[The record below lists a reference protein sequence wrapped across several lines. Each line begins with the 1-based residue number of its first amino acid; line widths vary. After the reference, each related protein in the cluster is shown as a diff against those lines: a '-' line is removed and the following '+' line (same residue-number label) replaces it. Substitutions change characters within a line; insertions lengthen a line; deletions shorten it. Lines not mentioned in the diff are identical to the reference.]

1 MHLIMQRMGR
11 RGEGVGGGGGGRV
24 LLMAF
29 GEGNSLHN
37 IMIVKTEGVYKT
49 PDFN

>member
-1 MHLIMQRMGR
+1 
-11 RGEGVGGGGGGRV
+11 
-24 LLMAF
+24 MAF

-49 PDFN
+49 PDFKLVLKDGGGPCNYVS